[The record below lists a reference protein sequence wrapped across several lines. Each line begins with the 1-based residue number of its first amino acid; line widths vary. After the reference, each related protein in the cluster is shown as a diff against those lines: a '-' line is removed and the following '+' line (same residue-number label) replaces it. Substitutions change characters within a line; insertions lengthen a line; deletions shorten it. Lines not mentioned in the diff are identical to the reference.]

1 LEFVDNRTNFAIFKI
16 KLVGV
21 AVGTKRLW
29 PKTKKNKDGE
39 WGAYGLI
46 IFFKK

>member
-39 WGAYGLI
+39 GGSLWI
-46 IFFKK
+46 DHFF